1 MMVDDGCLADGRIRG
16 EDGAVSVFAGRVFL
30 GITGSVFLV
39 ALGWA
44 GLARVSGG
52 SDVGGLGVPLA
63 LGLTAAVLWITGAA
77 LTVRFVEAT
86 VDARSVTL
94 RRVWGWSRTIDRAS
108 VDEVVLFS
116 LILPTRPGTTATRRV
131 LLLRKGAHVAAFT
144 PRAAGFAAVLA
155 RCGWDPVVIADP
167 LTPPEATRRYP
178 GSVGRGERLAHLLPV
193 GAIIVGVIAAVWV
206 VAVAVGG

>member
-1 MMVDDGCLADGRIRG
+1 MMVNDGCLDGRIRG

-30 GITGSVFLV
+30 AITGSVFLV
-39 ALGWA
+39 AVAWAGWA
-44 GLARVSGG
+44 WPGEGPDAA
-52 SDVGGLGVPLA
+52 GLGVLLA
-63 LGLTAAVLWITGAA
+63 LAVIAAVLWIAA
-77 LTVRFVEAT
+77 AVLTVRFVEAT
-86 VDARSVTL
+86 VDERSVTL
-94 RRVWGWSRTIDRAS
+94 RRVWGRSRTIDRAS

-116 LILPTRPGTTATRRV
+116 LILPTRLGTTATRRV
-131 LLLRKGAHVAAFT
+131 LLRRKGAQVAAFT

-193 GAIIVGVIAAVWV
+193 GAIIVGATAAVCV
-206 VAVAVGG
+206 VAVALGR